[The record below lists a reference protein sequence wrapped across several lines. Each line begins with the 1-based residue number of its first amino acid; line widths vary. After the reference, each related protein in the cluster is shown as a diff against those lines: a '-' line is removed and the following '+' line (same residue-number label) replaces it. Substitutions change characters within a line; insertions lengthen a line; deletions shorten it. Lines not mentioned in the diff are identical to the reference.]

1 MPGRRDPR
9 ENQVR
14 YFAIALIAVVCLV
27 MVGVLT
33 LVS

>member
-1 MPGRRDPR
+1 MPGRKDRR
-9 ENQVR
+9 ETQAR